1 MIIFDLNLL
10 VSTYNYSE
18 LFMTDKELD
27 NALNYAHRIRSNAKV
42 KRNIVSYEKSNDDID
57 CLLINKDIV
66 KQALIV
72 KERESVQIF
81 RNRLIG
87 KHYLN

>member
-27 NALNYAHRIRSNAKV
+27 NALNYAHIIRSNAKLN
-42 KRNIVSYEKSNDDID
+42 RNIVSYEKSNDDID

>member
-42 KRNIVSYEKSNDDID
+42 NRNIVSYEKSNDDID